1 MCVLV
6 SVAMLIRMTCKK
18 GNRSHTPLMFE
29 CGNNLILQNK
39 YIFPR
44 DGTEVAFIFFNTGVY
59 VTFAGFSLIS

>member
-18 GNRSHTPLMFE
+18 GNRNHSFLISEYVNT
-29 CGNNLILQNK
+29 LILRNK
-39 YIFPR
+39 YIFFR
-44 DGTEVAFIFFNTGVY
+44 DGTKVAFIFFNTGVY